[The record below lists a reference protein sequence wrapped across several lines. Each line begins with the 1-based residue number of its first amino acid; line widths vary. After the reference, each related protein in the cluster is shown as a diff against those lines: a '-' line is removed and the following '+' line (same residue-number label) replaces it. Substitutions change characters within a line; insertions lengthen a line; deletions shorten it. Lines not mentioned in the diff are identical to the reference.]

1 MTRPTPERLREIRE
15 GFINDP
21 NRVKAI
27 RDLLAELDALTV
39 ERNEAQVACAAM
51 RALLGEWLRS
61 PFFASRDAWWAWV
74 SQFRPRVERAISS
87 ATMPPPPAGE

>member
-1 MTRPTPERLREIRE
+1 MMTRPTPERLQYIRIHKAAPMIGNLLDEI
-15 GFINDP
+15 
-21 NRVKAI
+21 
-27 RDLLAELDALTV
+27 DALTE
-39 ERNEAQVACAAM
+39 ERNEAQAACAAM